1 MIQGRFDGETLS
13 KEGVSRVSTEEIG
26 KYFNEIANCPGLKDL
41 TTDEIK
47 WVIKL
52 MQCVRND
59 ALKETECKHSMLR
72 HNKCVACGETVGPY
86 IQFQLHHY

>member
-1 MIQGRFDGETLS
+1 M
-13 KEGVSRVSTEEIG
+13 STEEIG
-26 KYFNEIANCPGLKDL
+26 KYFNEIASCPGLKDL

-59 ALKETECKHSMLR
+59 ALKETECKHPMR
-72 HNKCVACGETVGPY
+72 KHDKCVECGKTVSV
-86 IQFQLHHY
+86 FSQLHHY